1 MITARQ
7 TSFLV
12 VTGMLSF
19 AVAAKADLLFTCT
32 AGSACDGDTYAVS
45 VVSQTGSTYVME
57 FDIQIAGIGGAG
69 GYTGSATDVVEAIGI
84 KSFLSGNNISNLAV
98 VAAPGGAANRSN
110 WSIYYGELDTSGTC
124 GPMSGGTPRICL
136 EATGSY
142 AGAPLPSTFPAIL
155 TWQFQFTDPTD
166 TPYGNPDGVGD
177 IKFLYEDTNDKKVG
191 SLGSFPI
198 DLQTGTTVAHAPE
211 PSSVVLFGTVL
222 ASTCIGLRK
231 LLAKG

>member
-1 MITARQ
+1 MITARG
-7 TSFLV
+7 TSFFV
-12 VTGMLSF
+12 VIGMMLSF
-19 AVAAKADLLFTCT
+19 AVVAKADLLFTCT

-57 FDIQIAGIGGAG
+57 FDIQIAAIGGAG

-84 KSFLSGNNISNLAV
+84 KSFLSGNDITNLAV
-98 VAAPGGAANRSN
+98 LAAPGGAAN
-110 WSIYYGELDTSGTC
+110 WSIRYGELDTSATC
-124 GPMSGGTPRICL
+124 RVMSGGTPRICL

-166 TPYGNPDGVGD
+166 TPYGNPNGVGD
-177 IKFLYEDTNDKKVG
+177 IKFLYEDTNDQEVA

-222 ASTCIGLRK
+222 AGTCIALRK
-231 LLAKG
+231 LLAKS